1 METKL
6 CIQIKELKSHYLRA
20 SDSLNYGLE
29 IEKIDFLEILP
40 IFNFCREMNK
50 IAYFFFNFSLSF
62 PWQPRFSI
70 FSIFQQYFEL
80 KITMFWTALPKRQC
94 GKCFCVCFH
103 TINMTEYF
111 TLVLI
116 LLLFRFHGIT
126 CYDVF
131 YMLLCIFQCTKNW
144 QFSILFF

>member
-1 METKL
+1 MVSYKSVTMRAAIFWWL
-6 CIQIKELKSHYLRA
+6 QIIDVKSHYLRA

-40 IFNFCREMNK
+40 IFNFCQEMNK
-50 IAYFFFNFSLSF
+50 NAYFSQFSLPY

-80 KITMFWTALPKRQC
+80 KITIFWTALPKRQC
-94 GKCFCVCFH
+94 GKCLCLCFQ
-103 TINMTEYF
+103 TINMTYYF

-116 LLLFRFHGIT
+116 LLLFRCHGNT
-126 CYDVF
+126 CYDGF
-131 YMLLCIFQCTKNW
+131 LHAIMH
-144 QFSILFF
+144 FSMH